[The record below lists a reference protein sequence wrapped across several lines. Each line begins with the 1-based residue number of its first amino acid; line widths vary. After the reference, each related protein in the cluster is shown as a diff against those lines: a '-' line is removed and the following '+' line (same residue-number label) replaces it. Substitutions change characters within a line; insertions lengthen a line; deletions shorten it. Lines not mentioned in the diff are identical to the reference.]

1 MKALTVWQPWASLI
15 MAGWKRYET
24 RHWATFYRG
33 PLAIH
38 AAQRLITDID
48 DRLWDMLAA
57 DFGMN
62 WPKELPRGRML
73 GTVRLTDCK
82 HTEAFDVDA
91 IEQLCG
97 DWTPGRFAWR
107 LDDFRTFDSPPE
119 VKGRQGFFSWH
130 DPAWMPPEPQPA
142 RLI

>member
-1 MKALTVWQPWASLI
+1 MRAISLWQPWGSLI
-15 MAGWKRYET
+15 FARLKKFET

-38 AAQRLITDID
+38 AAGRSCP
-48 DRLWDMLAA
+48 AA
-57 DFGMN
+57 DDGLVALCCDTFGN
-62 WPKELPRGRML
+62 DWRKTLPRGRML
-73 GTVRLTDCK
+73 GTVNLTDCK

-97 DWTPGRFAWR
+97 NWEEGRYAWR
-107 LDDFRTFDSPPE
+107 LEDPTAFIGPPE
-119 VKGRQGFFSWH
+119 VKGRQGFFNWF
-130 DPAWMPPEPQPA
+130 DPAYLSPEPEPV